1 MSKTL
6 IGHILPIYTEETEEI
21 FDGNEVYRDEG
32 LESTLLY
39 EENQLFTSLIIG
51 TYYFLFIAYL
61 LLHRYYLKTKVLQS
75 KD

>member
-6 IGHILPIYTEETEEI
+6 IGLILPIYTEETEEI
-21 FDGNEVYRDEG
+21 FDGNEVFRDEG

-51 TYYFLFIAYL
+51 TYYFFIYSVGTL
-61 LLHRYYLKTKVLQS
+61 
-75 KD
+75 

>member
-51 TYYFLFIAYL
+51 TYFFL
-61 LLHRYYLKTKVLQS
+61 
-75 KD
+75 

>member
-6 IGHILPIYTEETEEI
+6 IGLILPIYTEETEEI
-21 FDGNEVYRDEG
+21 FDGNEVFRDEG

-51 TYYFLFIAYL
+51 TYFFYL
-61 LLHRYYLKTKVLQS
+61 
-75 KD
+75 